1 MAECIAVKRKTRLQA
16 IPFQYV
22 ESRFGRTRESE
33 LAEKWGGGEVGT
45 DELTSGPAQPTFPH
59 KGTPQKS
66 THPALAAKL
75 DKFPYTGVYLNT
87 ENHS

>member
-1 MAECIAVKRKTRLQA
+1 MAECIAVERKTRLQA

-33 LAEKWGGGEVGT
+33 LAEKGGGGRGQTNLQVDQPKPPCSHG
-45 DELTSGPAQPTFPH
+45 DPAEIHSP
-59 KGTPQKS
+59 G
-66 THPALAAKL
+66 LAAKL